1 MPIVPGYIGR
11 SKTASNVAAGG
22 FWTLSEQ
29 LVNRSVGMWTRSN
42 PTYSV
47 AANVAS
53 ANEGQTILFTIS
65 TTEED
70 NGNVLYWSNAGTTV
84 AADFV
89 QNTNSGNIT
98 INNNTASVALTL
110 QNDLTSEGS
119 ENIQF
124 QLRKTLGGPVVA
136 STDVITI
143 SDTSITPTY
152 AIINSANV
160 INEGDSVTFTV
171 NTYQIPDGTNLY
183 YTLSGVSSADV
194 SGGSLSGS
202 FAINSNTGSVTV
214 TTLNDFSTEGTETLT
229 FQLRTISTSGSIV
242 LTSNVTINDT
252 SLNPLVVDFLLVAGG
267 GGGGRA
273 ANGNHNAG
281 GGGAGGFVE
290 IFSANFSTAQTYTI
304 TIGGGGSTAPG
315 GYGIPGTPGGDSTI
329 VGSGINYTAQGGGY
343 GRGTDGTGGYAGP
356 GGSGGG
362 GNGATTQF
370 STYGYGYGYGGGG
383 GFPGNPG
390 GGGGAGGGGSASPQ
404 YGGNGNGGPG
414 RANPFPQSTV
424 GQLSSSIYY
433 LAGGG
438 GGHNGGLGGVGGG
451 GRATPE
457 GTPGTPNAAGTVN
470 TGGGGGA
477 GAATSNNF
485 GAQGGSGV
493 AVIRYSG
500 IPKATGGNITQS
512 GGYTLHTYNTSG
524 TFTPT

>member
-1 MPIVPGYIGR
+1 MPIVPGLLGR
-11 SKTASNVAAGG
+11 TKTAVASGMYSL
-22 FWTLSEQ
+22 TEQ
-29 LVNRSVGMWTRSN
+29 FYLRSQGLWTRSN
-42 PTYSV
+42 PTYV
-47 AANVAS
+47 LTANRS
-53 ANEGQTILFTIS
+53 SMNEGETVVFSIT

-70 NGNVLYWSNAGTTV
+70 NGNVLYWTNTGTTT
-84 AADFV
+84 AIDFV
-89 QNTNSGNIT
+89 QNINSGNLT
-98 INNNTASVALTL
+98 INSNSATLTL
-110 QNDLTSEGS
+110 TVQNDLMSEGA
-119 ENIQF
+119 ETLQIE
-124 QLRKTLGGPVVA
+124 LRKTLGGAVVA
-136 STDVITI
+136 NTAII
-143 SDTSITPTY
+143 PIADTSITPTY
-152 AIINSANV
+152 SIINSANV
-160 INEGDSVTFTV
+160 INEGDSVTFNV
-171 NTYQIPDGTNLY
+171 FTYQIPNGTTLY
-183 YTLSGVSSADV
+183 YTLTGISAADV
-194 SGGSLSGS
+194 SGGALSGS

-214 TTLNDFSTEGTETLT
+214 TTVSDLTTETTEIMT

-242 LTSNVTINDT
+242 LTSNVTILDT
-252 SLNPLVVDFLLVAGG
+252 SVTPLVADFLLVAGG

-281 GGGAGGFVE
+281 GGGGGGFVE
-290 IFSANFSTAQTYTI
+290 IFSANFLLTQTYTI
-304 TIGGGGSTAPG
+304 TVGGGGTTAPG
-315 GYGIPGTPGGDSTI
+315 GYGIPGTPGGNSTL
-329 VGSGINYTAQGGGY
+329 VGPGLNYTAQGGGY
-343 GRGTDGTGGYAGP
+343 GRGTDGTAGYAGS

-424 GQLSSSIYY
+424 GQLSSGTYY

-493 AVIRYSG
+493 AVIRYLG

-512 GGYTLHTYNTSG
+512 GGYTLHTYTVTG
-524 TFTPT
+524 TFVPS

>member
-1 MPIVPGYIGR
+1 MPIVPGLLGR
-11 SKTASNVAAGG
+11 TKTAVSSGIYSL
-22 FWTLSEQ
+22 TEQ
-29 LVNRSVGMWTRSN
+29 FFLRSQGLWTRSN
-42 PTYSV
+42 PTYV
-47 AANVAS
+47 LTANRAS
-53 ANEGQTILFTIS
+53 MNEGDTILITIT

-70 NGNVLYWSNAGTTV
+70 NGNILYWTNTGTTV

-89 QNTNSGNIT
+89 QNVNSGNLT
-98 INNNTASVALTL
+98 VNANSTSLALTV

-119 ENIQF
+119 ETLQIEI
-124 QLRKTLGGPVVA
+124 RKTLGGPIVA
-136 STDVITI
+136 NTAIIPIT
-143 SDTSITPTY
+143 DTSVTPTY
-152 AIINSANV
+152 AIINSANA
-160 INEGDSVTFTV
+160 INEGSSVTFTV
-171 NTYQIPDGTNLY
+171 NTYQIPNGTSLY
-183 YTLSGVSSADV
+183 YTLAGVSASDIT
-194 SGGSLSGS
+194 GGALSGS
-202 FAINSNTGSVTV
+202 FTISSNTGSVTV
-214 TTLNDFSTEGTETLT
+214 TTTNDFVTEGTETLT
-229 FQLRTISTSGSIV
+229 FQLRTISTSGTIV

-252 SLNPLVVDFLLVAGG
+252 SMTPLVADFLLVAGG

-290 IFSANFSTAQTYTI
+290 IFSANFSLAQTYTI
-304 TIGGGGSTAPG
+304 TVGGGGSTAPG

-343 GRGTDGTGGYAGP
+343 GRGTDGTGGYAGS

-362 GNGATTQF
+362 GNGGSTQF
-370 STYGYGYGYGGGG
+370 STYGYGYGNGGGG

-404 YGGNGNGGPG
+404 YGGNGDGGPG

-477 GAATSNNF
+477 GAATSNNL
-485 GAQGGSGV
+485 GASGGSGV
-493 AVIRYSG
+493 AVIRYLG
-500 IPKATGGNITQS
+500 TPKATGGNITQS
-512 GGYTLHTYNTSG
+512 GGYTLHSYTTSG